1 MTAIDDEKLSVAWE
15 AASRLQII
23 ASYLRAGRRL
33 ANQDADILQKVLAE
47 LQAKWSAD
55 PASFD
60 MIEQHKGL
68 CAEIWLQGG
77 EPRMMTVSEW
87 EPIRRYVTARLRD
100 DPRASAAFDELLARE
115 MRLVI
120 EQISDPHRRN

>member
-1 MTAIDDEKLSVAWE
+1 MTVIDDEKLSVAWE

-23 ASYLRAGRRL
+23 VSYLRAGRRL
-33 ANQDADILQKVLAE
+33 AGQDADILQKVLAD

-60 MIEQHKGL
+60 MVEQHNGL

-77 EPRMMTVSEW
+77 EPRMMTASEW
-87 EPIRRYVTARLRD
+87 EPIHRYVTAQVQA
-100 DPRASAAFDELLARE
+100 DPKAAAAFDELLARE